1 MTHRRTPLAS
11 RCLLA
16 ALLALGSTA
25 ATAGETD
32 LPTAFNL
39 AAEAAQA
46 NRAGKPLIILYSRTD
61 CKYCETVKRDYL
73 KPLAKNPQHR
83 GVLVRQ
89 INQDSEVALTDFNGN
104 KTTQAAFA
112 SAENIKLVPVV
123 AFYGPQGK
131 QLAER
136 MVGAG
141 VPDFYQGYLDEAIA
155 KSAAALKAR

>member
-1 MTHRRTPLAS
+1 MILRRTPLVS
-11 RCLLA
+11 RCLLV
-16 ALLALGSTA
+16 ALLALGSA
-25 ATAGETD
+25 ATTASETD
-32 LPTAFNL
+32 LPAALNL
-39 AAEAAQA
+39 AAEAAEA
-46 NRAGKPLIILYSRTD
+46 NRIGKPLIILYSRTD

-73 KPLAKNPQHR
+73 KPLGKAPQHR

-89 INQDSEVALTDFNGN
+89 INQDSDTALTDFNGN

-112 SAENIKLVPVV
+112 STENIKLVPVV

-141 VPDFYQGYLDEAIA
+141 VPDFYQVYLDEAIA
-155 KSAAALKAR
+155 KSAAALKTR